1 MKCSILF
8 CAWDW
13 GREGKVQMERLS
25 HPQLK
30 SLLYCALGTA
40 GVVLLVLFGLRPL
53 QASIHQLDKET
64 AALKARLEQQ
74 RELAPLYRDF
84 TTRLTKDEADRLP
97 VPDKTE
103 LSLEQVVA
111 IPGQFQKLAQQSNL
125 ETIAVAPEVKSFTR
139 DRKFMPVNLILKG
152 RFLNFRRF
160 LMDLERLPCLEH
172 VEEIQIQETAGAQ
185 EEFRLKVWVAV
196 NPQKSN

>member
-1 MKCSILF
+1 MKCSILS
-8 CAWDW
+8 CEWDW
-13 GREGKVQMERLS
+13 DREGKVRMERLS
-25 HPQLK
+25 LLPLK
-30 SLLYCALGTA
+30 SLLYFALGTA
-40 GVVLLVLFGLRPL
+40 GVLLLVLFGLRPL
-53 QASIHQLDKET
+53 QASLYQLDEET
-64 AALKARLEQQ
+64 GALKARLEQQ

-84 TTRLTKDEADRLP
+84 TARLSKDEADRLP
-97 VPDKTE
+97 APDRTG

-152 RFLNFRRF
+152 RFLKFRRF

-172 VEEIQIQETAGAQ
+172 IEEIQIQETAGAQ
-185 EEFRLKVWVAV
+185 EFRLKVWVAV